1 MIAKIGKGAARSKA
15 GKLALNQA
23 AINTRTEAFRKLGF
37 KTLKEFETSRLKKGK
52 AAELG
57 ATFGADATVAAFQD
71 IAIQDIYLDVNVD
84 DSIDSI
90 TKSKYYLVQ
99 Y

>member
-37 KTLKEFETSRLKKGK
+37 KSLKEFETSRLKKGSSRV
-52 AAELG
+52 G
-57 ATFGADATVAAFQD
+57 C
-71 IAIQDIYLDVNVD
+71 NVWCRCYGCCI
-84 DSIDSI
+84 SRHSNTGYIPRC
-90 TKSKYYLVQ
+90 KRG
-99 Y
+99 